1 MTAGPHQSVLRL
13 LNNKYGTHRYSR
25 YSAASSMG
33 DTCRP
38 SASGLLPKC
47 QVVEFAVL
55 LQSRAGLGK
64 ALTPPGWLSFT
75 RLPAQHLQC
84 AKLRCLLQA
93 HARPASAAGPT
104 LTQVMVGTDAAL
116 PPQAPQHHLPPSA
129 SRQSYSQPWSN
140 ALAPARLL
148 RNSSSGP
155 RGRSS
160 DGE

>member
-1 MTAGPHQSVLRL
+1 M
-13 LNNKYGTHRYSR
+13 
-25 YSAASSMG
+25 
-33 DTCRP
+33 P
-38 SASGLLPKC
+38 STPGLLPSC
-47 QVVEFAVL
+47 QVVIL
-55 LQSRAGLGK
+55 LQSRE
-64 ALTPPGWLSFT
+64 ALTPPCLLSVS
-75 RLPAQHLQC
+75 RLPAQRCQS
-84 AKLRCLLQA
+84 AKLCRRLQA

-104 LTQVMVGTDAAL
+104 LTQVMLGTDAAL